1 MSRYEWESGE
11 IILPAK
17 AAYPFKKQLTEYHN
31 NQIDRMFTIA
41 QAAYANVR
49 AKFKGHRNVEFRDE
63 IDKQISAL
71 LRRSFRVDCA
81 NQLHD
86 EYFSDLDA
94 LFFKSDPARK
104 KPVKPTR
111 TRFTQKTV
119 LSKPFSYLGH
129 DGDFAIQ
136 IRERIL
142 LWRAGENNR
151 AVEYAREHPM
161 AVKMFELLRK
171 VKWTRGSGGKII
183 GNDEYNRESECEG
196 GGANYVTES
205 FGP

>member
-1 MSRYEWESGE
+1 MSRYEWESGK

-31 NQIDRMFTIA
+31 NQIDCMFTIA
-41 QAAYANVR
+41 QSAYANVR
-49 AKFKGHRNVEFRDE
+49 AKFKGHRNVEFRGELEDE
-63 IDKQISAL
+63 IIGL
-71 LRRSFRVDCA
+71 LERSFNEVDVH
-81 NQLHD
+81 QLSR
-86 EYFSDLDA
+86 EYFSDLNG

-104 KPVKPTR
+104 KPFKPTR
-111 TRFTQKTV
+111 TRFTQKKE
-119 LSKPFSYLGH
+119 LNKPFLYLGH
-129 DGDFAIQ
+129 DGDFVIQ

-142 LWRAGENNR
+142 LWRVGENNR

-161 AVKMFELLRK
+161 AIKMFELLQK

-183 GNDEYNRESECEG
+183 GNDEYNSHSEYEG